1 MTNFFLKKDIFIK
14 YIPFYMTIILSSI
27 SSTIY
32 PPNGYAMTFSFVP
45 LICILFWSLVLGR
58 YFGPLQFFFI
68 GIVTDLLMGT
78 PIGSYLFLF
87 AIIRFISLK
96 VKEKFQIKLFY
107 ENVIAATTLIL
118 VFYLLNNLFLF
129 VYYSKFIVS
138 EYFLLNIIL
147 TIFLYPAFA
156 VFFTWLYK
164 ITSLEKYYV
173 KT

>member
-1 MTNFFLKKDIFIK
+1 
-14 YIPFYMTIILSSI
+14 
-27 SSTIY
+27 
-32 PPNGYAMTFSFVP
+32 
-45 LICILFWSLVLGR
+45 
-58 YFGPLQFFFI
+58 
-68 GIVTDLLMGT
+68 VTDLLMGT

>member
-1 MTNFFLKKDIFIK
+1 
-14 YIPFYMTIILSSI
+14 MTIILSCI

-32 PPNGYAMTFSFVP
+32 PPNGYAMTFSFIP

-68 GIVTDLLMGT
+68 GILTDLLMGT
-78 PIGSYLFLF
+78 PIGSYLLLF
-87 AIIRFISLK
+87 AIMRFISFK

-107 ENVIAATTLIL
+107 ENVIAATILIL
-118 VFYLLNNLFLF
+118 VFYFLNNLFLF
-129 VYYSKFIVS
+129 IYFSKFIVS
-138 EYFLLNIIL
+138 EYFLLNIIS

-173 KT
+173 ES